1 MTVVTGNEVV
11 NVVRTSE
18 MGIELKL
25 WGEFEVESNAKL
37 IVDVEPE
44 LESLRLV
51 DSGIAFVVVDK
62 LSFEDD

>member
-1 MTVVTGNEVV
+1 MTGNEVV

-37 IVDVEPE
+37 IVDVESE
-44 LESLRLV
+44 LENLRLV

-62 LSFEDD
+62 LSSKEDE